1 MTKNS
6 SPKWDWGFYD
16 PWRPVAWRGCLEVFR
31 LRDHY
36 KRVMLE
42 RVMLKKICT
51 ILFYVLISHM
61 NAQTFMSYNFIGG
74 FIYEND

>member
-1 MTKNS
+1 LTKNLS
-6 SPKWDWGFYD
+6 LRRDWGLLARFPQRSNALPGRAKISY
-16 PWRPVAWRGCLEVFR
+16 GFL
-31 LRDHY
+31 

-61 NAQTFMSYNFIGG
+61 NTKVFMSYNFIGG